1 MCNVFISGAT
11 GKVGRILIEEILEDV
26 DLKLA
31 GGSASKESKDLG
43 KDLGALI
50 GRSNIN
56 INILKGISNEKDIDL
71 IIDFSRPQ
79 NAIQV
84 SRFARKENIP
94 MLIGTTGF
102 NEDELTE
109 INDISKEIP
118 LLIAPNTSMGVALF
132 KKIIDNSKEVLN
144 LASSIEIHEQ
154 HHKEKKDSPS
164 GTALMLGEAAA
175 DGRGTSLTEAAD
187 RGRDGT
193 IGARNKGSI
202 GFASIRG
209 GDIVGRHDVLF
220 ASNGEQLT
228 LSHNATDRNIFARG
242 ALKAVLW
249 GRDKQPGQYDIC
261 LLYTSPS
268 PRDVEES
275 RMPWSA

>member
-11 GKVGRILIEEILEDV
+11 GKVGRILIEAILEDV

-56 INILKGISNEKDIDL
+56 INILEGISNEKDIDL

-79 NAIQV
+79 NSIQI

-102 NEDELTE
+102 SEDELDE
-109 INDISKEIP
+109 INEISKEIP
-118 LLIAPNTSMGVALF
+118 LLIAPNTSMGIALF
-132 KKIIDNSKEVLN
+132 KKILDHSKEVLN
-144 LASSIEIHEQ
+144 VASSIEIYEQ

-164 GTALMLGEAAA
+164 GTAINLKDQLKDILSDKDIHIESSREG
-175 DGRGTSLTEAAD
+175 DSPGLH
-187 RGRDGT
+187 T
-193 IGARNKGSI
+193 IKLS
-202 GFASIRG
+202 FE
-209 GDIVGRHDVLF
+209 D
-220 ASNGEQLT
+220 ET
-228 LSHNATDRNIFARG
+228 LEISHKATDRSIFAKG
-242 ALKAVLW
+242 AIIAGKWLK
-249 GRDKQPGQYDIC
+249 DKPPG
-261 LLYTSPS
+261 LYTMQDIYS
-268 PRDVEES
+268 
-275 RMPWSA
+275 

>member
-11 GKVGRILIEEILEDV
+11 GKVGRILIEAILEDV

-56 INILKGISNEKDIDL
+56 INILEGISNEKDIDL

-79 NAIQV
+79 NSIQI

-102 NEDELTE
+102 SEDELDE
-109 INDISKEIP
+109 INEISKEIP
-118 LLIAPNTSMGVALF
+118 LLIAPNTSMGIALF
-132 KKIIDNSKEVLN
+132 KKILDYSKEVLN
-144 LASSIEIHEQ
+144 AASSIEIYEQ

-164 GTALMLGEAAA
+164 GTAINLKDQLKDILSDKDIHIESS
-175 DGRGTSLTEAAD
+175 RE
-187 RGRDGT
+187 
-193 IGARNKGSI
+193 
-202 GFASIRG
+202 
-209 GDIVGRHDVLF
+209 GDSPGLHIIKLSFED
-220 ASNGEQLT
+220 ET
-228 LSHNATDRNIFARG
+228 LEISHKATDRSIFAKG
-242 ALKAVLW
+242 AIIAGKWLK
-249 GRDKQPGQYDIC
+249 DQPPG
-261 LLYTSPS
+261 LYTMQDIYS
-268 PRDVEES
+268 
-275 RMPWSA
+275 

>member
-56 INILKGISNEKDIDL
+56 INILEGISNEKDIDL

-79 NAIQV
+79 NSIQI

-102 NEDELTE
+102 SEDELDE
-109 INDISKEIP
+109 INEISKEIP
-118 LLIAPNTSMGVALF
+118 LLIAPNTSMGIALF
-132 KKIIDNSKEVLN
+132 KKILDYSKEVLN
-144 LASSIEIHEQ
+144 VASSIEIYEQ

-164 GTALMLGEAAA
+164 GTAINLKDQL
-175 DGRGTSLTEAAD
+175 
-187 RGRDGT
+187 
-193 IGARNKGSI
+193 K
-202 GFASIRG
+202 
-209 GDIVGRHDVLF
+209 DIVPNKDIHIVSSREGDSPGMHTIKLSFDDETLEISHK
-220 ASNGEQLT
+220 AS
-228 LSHNATDRNIFARG
+228 DRSIFAKG
-242 ALKAVLW
+242 AIIAGKWLK
-249 GRDKQPGQYDIC
+249 DKPPG
-261 LLYTSPS
+261 LYTMQDIYS
-268 PRDVEES
+268 
-275 RMPWSA
+275 

>member
-56 INILKGISNEKDIDL
+56 IKILEGISNEKDIDL

-79 NAIQV
+79 NSIQI

-102 NEDELTE
+102 SEDELDE
-109 INDISKEIP
+109 INEISREIP
-118 LLIAPNTSMGVALF
+118 LLIAPNTSMGIALF
-132 KKIIDNSKEVLN
+132 KKILDHSKEVLN
-144 LASSIEIHEQ
+144 VASSIEIYEQ

-164 GTALMLGEAAA
+164 GTAINLKDQLKDILCDKDIHIESSREG
-175 DGRGTSLTEAAD
+175 DSPGLH
-187 RGRDGT
+187 T
-193 IGARNKGSI
+193 IK
-202 GFASIRG
+202 
-209 GDIVGRHDVLF
+209 
-220 ASNGEQLT
+220 
-228 LSHNATDRNIFARG
+228 LSFEDETIEISHKATDRSIFAKG
-242 ALKAVLW
+242 AIIAGKWLK
-249 GRDKQPGQYDIC
+249 DKPPG
-261 LLYTSPS
+261 LYTMQDIYS
-268 PRDVEES
+268 
-275 RMPWSA
+275 

>member
-56 INILKGISNEKDIDL
+56 INILEGISNEKDIDL

-79 NAIQV
+79 NSIQI

-94 MLIGTTGF
+94 ILIGTTGF
-102 NEDELTE
+102 SEDELDE
-109 INDISKEIP
+109 INEISTEIP
-118 LLIAPNTSMGVALF
+118 LLIAPNTSMGIALF
-132 KKIIDNSKEVLN
+132 KKILDYSKEVLN
-144 LASSIEIHEQ
+144 AASSIEIYEQ

-164 GTALMLGEAAA
+164 GTAINLKDQLKDILSDKDIHIESSREGDSLGLHIIKLSFE
-175 DGRGTSLTEAAD
+175 DE
-187 RGRDGT
+187 
-193 IGARNKGSI
+193 
-202 GFASIRG
+202 
-209 GDIVGRHDVLF
+209 
-220 ASNGEQLT
+220 T
-228 LSHNATDRNIFARG
+228 LEISHKATDRSIFAKG
-242 ALKAVLW
+242 AIIAGKWLK
-249 GRDKQPGQYDIC
+249 DKPPG
-261 LLYTSPS
+261 LYTMQDIYS
-268 PRDVEES
+268 
-275 RMPWSA
+275 